1 MNMSTEKQFDKRSV
15 YNAMSATGK
24 AIMLTGGNN
33 THSGNISLRHPND
46 RESFFMTT
54 SGSQQ
59 GALVPS
65 DIVPL
70 KFKEVSWGDGRAS
83 TESTI
88 HRRILSIP
96 GTEAAIHCH
105 YLSAASVT
113 FDTKE
118 HQNFLVYEGTTD
130 GLDRF
135 SFSPIDCTGAH
146 LLGDVSSD
154 NYLEPVGSREMEDRI
169 PVYLAQSPVTLVK
182 GHGPFVRGDSL
193 ETCLHWLGLVEA
205 SASLKIAARL
215 RGVDTRI
222 ISERLRQDGAGAL
235 YPFTVRSFD
244 ASVLGRYDT
253 NDANTISA
261 FKERAQFNFYH
272 AISPFGTG
280 SMSEKVTQNEMLY
293 CPTAAVPEDFEIAI
307 LRTDLRESPEDD
319 FQLAFHKALYRNTSY
334 KTCMFTMS
342 PLANAEAMAVIFES
356 FGIEALTHPDSV
368 SIDYLDP
375 KDHPVLKPID
385 AEAVYLN
392 PRVGLTNSDAGF
404 DVIANML
411 RWHKGACV
419 ITGRGAVGV
428 GNVSL
433 EQAAHHV
440 ASLESI
446 AKIRQTI
453 YFNHRLAGA
462 PPVSYFEPVTQ

>member
-1 MNMSTEKQFDKRSV
+1 MSTEKQFDKRRV
-15 YNAMSATGK
+15 YNAMATAGR

-33 THSGNISLRHPND
+33 THSGNISVRHPDD
-46 RESFFMTT
+46 RESFFITT

-96 GTEAAIHCH
+96 GAEAAIHCH
-105 YLSAASVT
+105 YLSATSVT

-118 HQNFLVYEGTTD
+118 HQNFLTYEGTTD

-135 SFSPIDCTGAH
+135 SFFPIDCTGAH
-146 LLGDVSSD
+146 LLGAVSSD
-154 NYLEPVGSREMEDRI
+154 YYLEPTGSKEMEERI
-169 PVYLAQSPVTLVK
+169 PVYLAQRPVTLVQ

-193 ETCLHWLGLVEA
+193 ATCLHWLGLVEA
-205 SASLKIAARL
+205 AASLKIAARL
-215 RGVDTRI
+215 RGVDTRAL
-222 ISERLRQDGAGAL
+222 SERIRQDGANAL
-235 YPFTVRSFD
+235 YPVTIRPFD
-244 ASVLGRYDT
+244 ASILGRYDT
-253 NDANTISA
+253 NDANTVSA
-261 FKERAQFNFYH
+261 FKERARFNFYD

-293 CPTAAVPEDFEIAI
+293 CPTASAPEGFEIAI
-307 LRTDLRESPEDD
+307 ARTDLQECPEDD
-319 FQLAFHKALYRNTSY
+319 FELAFHKALYRNTSY

-342 PLANAEAMAVIFES
+342 PLASAEAMAVIFES
-356 FGIEALTHPDSV
+356 FGTEALTHPDSV
-368 SIDYLDP
+368 SIDYSDP
-375 KDHPVLKPID
+375 KDHPVLRPID
-385 AEAVYLN
+385 AEAIYLN
-392 PRVGLTNSDAGF
+392 PRVGLTHSDAGF
-404 DVIANML
+404 DAVANML

-419 ITGRGAVGV
+419 IAGRGAVGA
-428 GNVSL
+428 GKVSL

-440 ASLESI
+440 ASLENI
-446 AKIRQTI
+446 ARIRQTAH
-453 YFNHRLAGA
+453 FSHRLAGA

>member
-1 MNMSTEKQFDKRSV
+1 MSTDTRFDARDA
-15 YNAMSATGK
+15 YNAMAAAGR

-33 THSGNISLRHPND
+33 THSGNISLRHPDD
-46 RESFFMTT
+46 REAFFMTT

-70 KFKEVSWGDGRAS
+70 KFNRVSWGDGRAS

-96 GTEAAIHCH
+96 GVEAAIHCH
-105 YLSAASVT
+105 CVAATSVT

-118 HQNFLVYEGTTD
+118 HQNFLTYEGAVD

-135 SFSPIDCTGAH
+135 TFFPIDCIGSH
-146 LLGDVSSD
+146 LLGPVCSD
-154 NYLEPVGSREMEDRI
+154 YYLEPTGSKEMEDRI
-169 PVYLAQSPVTLVK
+169 PAYLADGPVTLVK

-193 ETCLHWLGLVEA
+193 ETCLHWLGLIEA
-205 SASLKIAARL
+205 AASLKLAARH
-215 RGVDTRI
+215 RGIDTHAL
-222 ISERLRQDGAGAL
+222 SERIRRDGAGAL
-235 YPFTVRSFD
+235 YPVTVRPFD
-244 ASVLGRYDT
+244 ASALGRYDT

-261 FKERAQFNFYH
+261 FKERAQFNFYN

-293 CPTAAVPEDFEIAI
+293 CPTASAPEGFEIAI
-307 LRTDLRESPEDD
+307 ARIDLQENPEDD
-319 FQLAFHKALYRNTSY
+319 FELAFHKALYRNTSY

-342 PLANAEAMAVIFES
+342 PHANAEAMAVICES
-356 FGIEALTHPDSV
+356 FGFEALTHPDAV
-368 SIDYLDP
+368 SIDYSHP

-385 AEAVYLN
+385 AEAIYLN
-392 PRVGLTNSDAGF
+392 PRVGLTHSAAAF
-404 DVIANML
+404 DDVANML
-411 RWHKGACV
+411 RWHKGACA
-419 ITGRGAVGV
+419 IAGRGAVGA
-428 GNVSL
+428 GSVSL

-440 ASLESI
+440 ASMENI
-446 AKIRQTI
+446 AKFRQTVHV
-453 YFNHRLAGA
+453 NHLLTGA
-462 PPVSYFEPVTQ
+462 PPIAHFEPVTQ

>member
-1 MNMSTEKQFDKRSV
+1 MSTAKQFDKKDV
-15 YNAMSATGK
+15 FDAMYATGK

-33 THSGNISLRHPND
+33 THSGNLSVRHPDD

-59 GALVPS
+59 GSLVPS

-70 KFKEVSWGDGRAS
+70 KFDEVSWGDGRAS

-88 HRRILSIP
+88 HRRVLSIP
-96 GTEAAIHCH
+96 GAEAAIHCH
-105 YLSAASVT
+105 YLSSTSVT

-118 HQNFLVYEGTTD
+118 HQNFLTYEGTVD
-130 GLDRF
+130 QLDRF
-135 SFSPIDCTGAH
+135 SFVPIDCTGAH
-146 LLGDVSSD
+146 LLGAVSSD
-154 NYLEPVGSREMEDRI
+154 YYLEPTGSKEMEDRI
-169 PVYLAQSPVTLVK
+169 PAYLEKSPVTLVQ
-182 GHGPFVRGDSL
+182 GHGPFVRGDCL

-215 RGVDTRI
+215 RGIDTRAISDI
-222 ISERLRQDGAGAL
+222 IRQDGAEAL
-235 YPFTVRSFD
+235 YPATIRPFD

-253 NDANTISA
+253 SDANTISA
-261 FKERAQFNFYH
+261 FKERAQFNFYNS
-272 AISPFGTG
+272 ISPFGTG

-293 CPTAAVPEDFEIAI
+293 CPTAAAPEGYEIAI
-307 LRTDLRESPEDD
+307 LRTDLRECADD
-319 FQLAFHKALYRNTSY
+319 DSDLAFHKTLYRNTSY
-334 KTCMFTMS
+334 KTCICTLS
-342 PLANAEAMAVIFES
+342 PLASAEAMAVICES
-356 FGIEALTHPDSV
+356 FGLEALTNPGSV

-392 PRVGLTNSDAGF
+392 PRVGLTNSDASF
-404 DVIANML
+404 DVVANML

-419 ITGRGAVGV
+419 IAGRGAVGV
-428 GNVSL
+428 GSVSL

-440 ASLESI
+440 ASLENI
-446 AKIRQTI
+446 ARIRQTI
-453 YFNHRLAGA
+453 HFNHCLAGA
-462 PPVSYFEPVTQ
+462 PPVSFFEPVTQ

>member
-1 MNMSTEKQFDKRSV
+1 MSTEKQFDKRDV
-15 YNAMSATGK
+15 YDAMFAVGK

-33 THSGNISLRHPND
+33 THSGNISFRHPDD

-88 HRRILSIP
+88 HRRVLSID
-96 GTEAAIHCH
+96 GAEAAVHCH
-105 YLSAASVT
+105 YLAATSAT

-118 HQNFLVYEGTTD
+118 HQNFLLYDGNID

-135 SFSPIDCTGAH
+135 SFLPIDCIGSH
-146 LLGDVSSD
+146 LLGAVSSD
-154 NYLEPVGSREMEDRI
+154 HYLEPTGSKEMEDRI
-169 PVYLAQSPVTLVK
+169 PAYLAESPVTLVQ

-193 ETCLHWLGLVEA
+193 ATCLHWLGLVEA
-205 SASLKIAARL
+205 AASLKIAARL
-215 RGVDTRI
+215 RGVDTRAL
-222 ISERLRQDGAGAL
+222 SERIRQDGADAL
-235 YPFTVRSFD
+235 YPATIRPFD
-244 ASVLGRYDT
+244 ASILGRYDT

-261 FKERAQFNFYH
+261 FKERARFNFYN

-293 CPTAAVPEDFEIAI
+293 CPMASAPEGFEIAI
-307 LRTDLRESPEDD
+307 VRTDLQECPEDD
-319 FQLAFHKALYRNTSY
+319 YELAFHKALYRNTSY

-342 PLANAEAMAVIFES
+342 PLGNAEAMAVILES
-356 FGIEALTHPDSV
+356 FGTEALTHPDSV
-368 SIDYLDP
+368 SIDYSDP

-385 AEAVYLN
+385 AEAIYLN
-392 PRVGLTNSDAGF
+392 PRVGLTHSGAGF
-404 DVIANML
+404 DAVANML

-419 ITGRGAVGV
+419 IAGRGGV
-428 GNVSL
+428 GAGKVSL

-440 ASLESI
+440 ASLENI
-446 AKIRQTI
+446 ARIRQTVHL
-453 YFNHRLAGA
+453 NHRLAGA

>member
-1 MNMSTEKQFDKRSV
+1 MSTEKQFDKRDV

-24 AIMLTGGNN
+24 AIMFTGGNN
-33 THSGNISLRHPND
+33 THSGNISLRHSED
-46 RESFFMTT
+46 RESFFITA
-54 SGSQQ
+54 SGSPQ
-59 GALVPS
+59 GDLAPS

-70 KFKEVSWGDGRAS
+70 KFEEVSWGDGRAS

-96 GTEAAIHCH
+96 GVEAAIHCH
-105 YLSAASVT
+105 YLSATSVT

-118 HQNFLVYEGTTD
+118 HQNFLTYEGTAD
-130 GLDRF
+130 GLDKF
-135 SFSPIDCTGAH
+135 SFFPIDCIGAH
-146 LLGDVSSD
+146 LLGAVSSD
-154 NYLEPVGSREMEDRI
+154 YYREPTGSKEMEDRI
-169 PVYLAQSPVTLVK
+169 PAYLEKSPVTLVQ
-182 GHGPFVRGDSL
+182 GHGPFVRGDCL
-193 ETCLHWLGLVEA
+193 ATCLHLLGLVEA

-215 RGVDTRI
+215 RGINTRA
-222 ISERLRQDGAGAL
+222 ISEKLHKDGANGL
-235 YPFTVRSFD
+235 YPVAIRSFD
-244 ASVLGRYDT
+244 ASVMGRYDT

-261 FKERAQFNFYH
+261 FKERARFNFYN

-280 SMSEKVTQNEMLY
+280 STSERVTQNEMLY
-293 CPTAAVPEDFEIAI
+293 CPTASAPDGFEIA
-307 LRTDLRESPEDD
+307 LVRTDLHECPEDD
-319 FQLAFHKALYRNTSY
+319 FELAFHKTLYRNTNY

-342 PLANAEAMAVIFES
+342 PLASAEAMAVISES
-356 FGIEALTHPDSV
+356 FGAESLTHPDSV
-368 SIDYLDP
+368 SIDYTDP

-392 PRVGLTNSDAGF
+392 PRVGLANSNASF
-404 DVIANML
+404 DVVANML

-419 ITGRGAVGV
+419 IAGIGAVGA
-428 GNVSL
+428 GSVSL

-453 YFNHRLAGA
+453 HLSHRLAGA
-462 PPVSYFEPVTQ
+462 PPISFFEPVTQ

>member
-1 MNMSTEKQFDKRSV
+1 MSTEKQFDKRDV
-15 YNAMSATGK
+15 YDAMYATGK
-24 AIMLTGGNN
+24 AIMFTGGNN
-33 THSGNISLRHPND
+33 THSGNISLRHPDD

-59 GALVPS
+59 GSLVPS

-70 KFKEVSWGDGRAS
+70 KFDEVSWGDGRAS

-105 YLSAASVT
+105 YLSATAVS

-118 HQNFLVYEGTTD
+118 HQNFLAYDGTAD

-135 SFSPIDCTGAH
+135 SFIPIDCTGSH
-146 LLGDVSSD
+146 LLGAVSSD
-154 NYLEPVGSREMEDRI
+154 YYLEPTGSKEMEDRI
-169 PVYLAQSPVTLVK
+169 PVYLEKSPVTLVQ
-182 GHGPFVRGDSL
+182 GHGPFVRGDCL
-193 ETCLHWLGLVEA
+193 ATCLHWLGLVEA

-215 RGVDTRI
+215 RGIDTRA
-222 ISERLRQDGAGAL
+222 ISERIRRDGADAL
-235 YPFTVRSFD
+235 YPVKVRPFD
-244 ASVLGRYDT
+244 ASVLGQYDT
-253 NDANTISA
+253 DDANTISA
-261 FKERAQFNFYH
+261 FKERARFNFYNS
-272 AISPFGTG
+272 ISPFGTG

-293 CPTAAVPEDFEIAI
+293 CPTAAAPEGFEISIA
-307 LRTDLRESPEDD
+307 RMDLQERPEDD
-319 FQLAFHKALYRNTSY
+319 YELALHKAIYRNTSY
-334 KTCMFTMS
+334 KTCMFTLS
-342 PLANAEAMAVIFES
+342 PLGNAEAMAVIFES

-368 SIDYLDP
+368 SIDYSDP

-392 PRVGLTNSDAGF
+392 PRVGLTHSDASF

-419 ITGRGAVGV
+419 IAGRGGVGV
-428 GNVSL
+428 GSVSL

-440 ASLESI
+440 ASLENI
-446 AKIRQTI
+446 ARIRQTV
-453 YFNHRLAGA
+453 YLNHRLAGA
-462 PPVSYFEPVTQ
+462 PPVSYFEPATQ